1 MPRPSVLLADDN
13 ASVLDCAIKLLQAN
27 YDIVGAVSN
36 GLTVLRDWQKLMPEV
51 IVLDISMGEPSGI
64 EVARQL
70 RDSGCDSKL
79 IFLTVHEDC
88 DFAEAAMGAGGS
100 AYVVKSRL
108 STDLVTAIHAV
119 LAGKLFVSP
128 TLLYQ
133 SNEKCSLRKGQPG
146 PHQN

>member
-13 ASVLDCAIKLLQAN
+13 PSVLDCVTKLLQGD
-27 YDIVGAVSN
+27 YDVVGAVSN
-36 GLTVLRDWQKLMPEV
+36 GLTVLRDWQKLMPDV

-70 RDSGCDSKL
+70 RDSGCNSKL

-108 STDLVTAIHAV
+108 STDLITAIHAV
-119 LAGKLFVSP
+119 FAGKLFVSP

-133 SNEKCSLRKGQPG
+133 FDR
-146 PHQN
+146 

>member
-1 MPRPSVLLADDN
+1 MPKPSVLLADDN
-13 ASVLDCAIKLLQAN
+13 RNVLDCVVNLLQAD
-27 YDIVGAVSN
+27 YDVVGAIGN
-36 GLTVLRDWQKLMPEV
+36 GLTVLRDWHKLMPDV

-70 RDSGCDSKL
+70 RDAGCDSKL

-88 DFAEAAMGAGGS
+88 DFVEAAMGAGGS

-108 STDLVTAIHAV
+108 STDLITAIHAV

-128 TLLYQ
+128 TLLNQ
-133 SNEKCSLRKGQPG
+133 SGK
-146 PHQN
+146 